1 MTNVVVDKISLDEV
15 AMSVNP
21 EGVDEKEESIFQILD
36 SEDDHKIR
44 EGFTKKI
51 LNIFK
56 KYKSLDKYEV
66 IIIYDEKN
74 EIDKH
79 HSNTIYECLQ
89 SLNGEKD
96 ILLILCSLGG
106 KIEPA
111 YFISKVC
118 KRVKKEKFV
127 VAIPRAAKS
136 AATLICLGA
145 DEIHMGL
152 LSELGPIDP
161 QINGFPALGLVNALE
176 KIAYLADKFPKS
188 SEVFSKY
195 LTENLSISHL
205 GYFERINESAAQYA
219 QRLLNGK
226 SFPAPYTAEKLANH
240 FTNHY
245 KDHSFV
251 IDIDEATQL
260 LGDDIV
266 QVDTE
271 EYQFADELY
280 QFLDFANVILK
291 YFRKKQLKYI
301 GKIGARPSISEYKED

>member
-1 MTNVVVDKISLDEV
+1 MSDESSSQLEINDISM
-15 AMSVNP
+15 ATP
-21 EGVDEKEESIFQILD
+21 ERAQEKEENVFDILR
-36 SEDDHKIR
+36 SEDDEKIQD
-44 EGFTKKI
+44 GFKKKI
-51 LNIFK
+51 INHLK
-56 KYKSLDKYEV
+56 KYKTLEKYEV
-66 IIIYDEKN
+66 VIIYDEKN
-74 EIDKH
+74 EIDKY
-79 HSNTIYECLQ
+79 HSNTIYESIQYLG
-89 SLNGEKD
+89 GEKD

-118 KRVKKEKFV
+118 KRVKNEKFV
-127 VAIPRAAKS
+127 IAVPRAAKS

-188 SEVFSKY
+188 SELFSKY
-195 LTENLSISHL
+195 LTTNLSISHL
-205 GYFERINESAAQYA
+205 GYFERINESASQYA
-219 QRLLNGK
+219 QRLLDGK
-226 SFPAPYTAEKLANH
+226 DFPHPYTAEKLAHH

-251 IDIDEATQL
+251 IDSDEAKQL
-260 LGDDIV
+260 LGDQIV

-271 EYQFADELY
+271 EYRFADELY
-280 QFLDFANVILK
+280 QFFDLCSLILK
-291 YFRKKQLKYI
+291 IVYGKQLKYV
-301 GKIGARPSISEYKED
+301 GKIGARPGISENKED